1 MYKRQATSLAGRDI
15 EIVHGLVGGD
25 AIDEVGSP
33 LPDETLSLARESD
46 AILLGVWVVQNGI
59 TYPRK
64 NGQSEDFWGLGNLWG
79 YTPIFDQLWSLLLW
93 WTRPP

>member
-1 MYKRQATSLAGRDI
+1 MKQKILSLAGDGIGQEVVPVSIGVLKAVTSLAGREI

-46 AILLGVWVVQNGI
+46 AILL
-59 TYPRK
+59 
-64 NGQSEDFWGLGNLWG
+64 L
-79 YTPIFDQLWSLLLW
+79 SLIHI
-93 WTRPP
+93 

>member
-1 MYKRQATSLAGRDI
+1 MKQKILSLAGDGIGQEVVPVSIEVLKAVTSLAGRDI

-25 AIDEVGSP
+25 AID
-33 LPDETLSLARESD
+33 
-46 AILLGVWVVQNGI
+46 
-59 TYPRK
+59 
-64 NGQSEDFWGLGNLWG
+64 GQSEDFWSLGNLWG